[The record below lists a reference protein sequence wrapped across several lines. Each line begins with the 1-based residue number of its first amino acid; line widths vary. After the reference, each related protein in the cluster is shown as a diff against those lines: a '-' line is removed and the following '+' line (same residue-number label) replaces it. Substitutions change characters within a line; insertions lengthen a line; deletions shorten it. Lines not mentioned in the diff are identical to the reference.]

1 MEYVLHVLVMVCIYG
16 ILATSFNLLVGFAG
30 LFAMAQAAFYAF
42 GAYATAI
49 LTLKLGLPFP
59 IDLLIGVAVTGFI
72 GALVAIPAIRIS
84 GTYLVVVTL
93 ALQVI
98 VIAVATNWKSLTGG
112 TDGIRGV
119 PSLHVFGYALNN
131 PGRFLPAAILAL
143 GVCFWIAWRLTNSP
157 FGRALRAMRENESAA
172 EAIGKDLLYM
182 KVAVFAFSAG
192 LAAVAGSLFARYLNY
207 VGAESFG
214 IEETIYMLA
223 MVILGGTGN
232 LWGSLIGAAVL
243 VVLPEL
249 LKFVT
254 LPTEIAD
261 KSHLIIYGVLLIAIL
276 RLRPQGLLGERS
288 TMRHL
293 PHVDGAS
300 SHGVSMPKPL
310 PKGEVTLRGRDLHRR
325 FGGIVAVAG
334 FDIVLKSGSITGL
347 IGPNGAGK
355 TTAFNLLTG
364 FLSLDAGSITFRGRD
379 ITGLKPHDIVRAGV
393 ARSFQ
398 DQRLFTKMTALENVM
413 VALPGQTGDRVL
425 DVFFRPMKIHR
436 EEHENLIRA
445 RNVLDFV
452 GLTHKANETAE
463 NLSYAEEKLLVVAR
477 LLATG
482 AEVFLF
488 DEPLSGLDRSTLAE
502 IFPIVR
508 KLADNGKTICI
519 IEHNLDVIKEL
530 CDVVYFLDEGHAMA
544 IGTPGQLMNDPAL
557 ASRYFK

>member
-1 MEYVLHVLVMVCIYG
+1 
-16 ILATSFNLLVGFAG
+16 
-30 LFAMAQAAFYAF
+30 
-42 GAYATAI
+42 
-49 LTLKLGLPFP
+49 
-59 IDLLIGVAVTGFI
+59 
-72 GALVAIPAIRIS
+72 
-84 GTYLVVVTL
+84 
-93 ALQVI
+93 
-98 VIAVATNWKSLTGG
+98 
-112 TDGIRGV
+112 
-119 PSLHVFGYALNN
+119 
-131 PGRFLPAAILAL
+131 
-143 GVCFWIAWRLTNSP
+143 
-157 FGRALRAMRENESAA
+157 
-172 EAIGKDLLYM
+172 
-182 KVAVFAFSAG
+182 
-192 LAAVAGSLFARYLNY
+192 
-207 VGAESFG
+207 
-214 IEETIYMLA
+214 
-223 MVILGGTGN
+223 
-232 LWGSLIGAAVL
+232 VL

-300 SHGVSMPKPL
+300 SHGVPMPKPL
-310 PKGEVTLRGRDLHRR
+310 PKGEVTLSGRDLHRR

-364 FLSLDAGSITFRGRD
+364 FLSLDAGSISFRGRD
-379 ITGLKPHDIVRAGV
+379 ITRLKPHDIVRAGV

-398 DQRLFTKMTALENVM
+398 DLRLFTKMTALENVM
-413 VALPGQTGDRVL
+413 VALPGQAGDRVL
-425 DVFFRPMKIHR
+425 DVFFRPIRIHR
-436 EEHENLIRA
+436 EEHENLVRA
-445 RNVLDFV
+445 RTVLDFV
-452 GLTHKANETAE
+452 GLTHKAYETAE

-508 KLADNGKTICI
+508 KLADGGKTICI

-530 CDVVYFLDEGHAMA
+530 CDVVYFLDEGRSMA
-544 IGTPGQLMNDPAL
+544 IGTPSQLINDPAL

>member
-1 MEYVLHVLVMVCIYG
+1 MEYILHILVMVCIYG
-16 ILATSFNLLVGFAG
+16 ILAVSFNLLIGFAG

-59 IDLLIGVAVTGFI
+59 VDLLLGVLITAFI

-98 VIAVATNWKSLTGG
+98 VIAIATNWKDLTGG
-112 TDGIRGV
+112 TDGLRGI
-119 PSLHVFGYALNN
+119 PSLNIFGYALDN
-131 PGRFLPAAILAL
+131 PGRFLPAAIVAL
-143 GVCFWIAWRLTNSP
+143 GICFWVAWRLANSP

-172 EAIGKDLLYM
+172 EAVGKNLLYM

-214 IEETIYMLA
+214 IDETIYMLA

-232 LWGSLIGAAVL
+232 LWGSLVGAAVL
-243 VVLPEL
+243 VILPEL

-261 KSHLIIYGVLLIAIL
+261 KSHLIIYGLLLIVIL
-276 RLRPQGLLGERS
+276 RLRPEGLLAERS

-293 PHVDGAS
+293 PHVDDTNRHGAE
-300 SHGVSMPKPL
+300 MTAPL
-310 PKGEVTLRGRDLHRR
+310 PKDEVTLSGNDLHKR

-334 FDIVLKSGSITGL
+334 FNIVLKSGSITGL

-364 FLSLDAGSITFRGRD
+364 FLSLDSGNITFRGRN
-379 ITGLKPHDIVRAGV
+379 ITGLKPHNIVRAGV

-398 DQRLFTKMTALENVM
+398 DLRLFTKMTALENVM
-413 VALPGQTGDRVL
+413 VALPNQAGDRVF

-436 EEHENLIRA
+436 EEQDNLVRA
-445 RNVLDFV
+445 RAVLDFV
-452 GLTHKANETAE
+452 GLTHKAYETAE
-463 NLSYAEEKLLVVAR
+463 NLSYAEEKLLVVGR

-488 DEPLSGLDRSTLAE
+488 DEPLSGLDRTTLAE

-508 KLADNGKTICI
+508 KLADSGKTICI

-544 IGTPGQLMNDPAL
+544 IGTPDQLMNDPAL
-557 ASRYFK
+557 ATRYFK

>member
-1 MEYVLHVLVMVCIYG
+1 
-16 ILATSFNLLVGFAG
+16 
-30 LFAMAQAAFYAF
+30 MAQAAFYAF

-59 IDLLIGVAVTGFI
+59 IDLLIGVAITAFI

-98 VIAVATNWKSLTGG
+98 VIAIATNWKSLTGG
-112 TDGIRGV
+112 TDGLRGI
-119 PSLHVFGYALNN
+119 PSLHVFGHVLDN

-143 GVCFWIAWRLTNSP
+143 GICFWIAWRLTNSP

-172 EAIGKDLLYM
+172 EAVGKNLLYM

-214 IEETIYMLA
+214 IDETIYMLA

-232 LWGSLIGAAVL
+232 LWGSLIGAAIL
-243 VVLPEL
+243 VILPEL
-249 LKFVT
+249 LKFVA

-261 KSHLIIYGVLLIAIL
+261 KAHLIIYGLLLIVIL
-276 RLRPQGLLGERS
+276 RLRPEGLFAERS

-293 PHVDGAS
+293 PHVGDAGRLGAETMES
-300 SHGVSMPKPL
+300 L
-310 PKGEVTLRGRDLHRR
+310 PKGEVTLSGSDLHKR

-334 FDIVLKSGSITGL
+334 FNIVLKSGTITGL

-364 FLSLDAGSITFRGRD
+364 FLALDSGKITFRGRD
-379 ITGLKPHDIVRAGV
+379 IAGLKPHDIVRAGV

-398 DQRLFTKMTALENVM
+398 DLRLFTKMTALENVM
-413 VALPGQTGDRVL
+413 VALPNQTGDKVS
-425 DVFFRPMKIHR
+425 DVFFRPMKIRR
-436 EEHENLIRA
+436 EEQDNLVRA
-445 RNVLDFV
+445 RAVLDFV
-452 GLTHKANETAE
+452 GLTHQAYETAE
-463 NLSYAEEKLLVVAR
+463 NLSYAEEKLLVIGR

-488 DEPLSGLDRSTLAE
+488 DEPLSGLDRTTLAE

-508 KLADNGKTICI
+508 KLADSGKTICI

-544 IGTPGQLMNDPAL
+544 IGTPDQLMNDPAL
-557 ASRYFK
+557 ATRYFK

>member
-1 MEYVLHVLVMVCIYG
+1 MEYALHVLVMVCIYG

-131 PGRFLPAAILAL
+131 PARFFPAALLAL

-192 LAAVAGSLFARYLNY
+192 LASVAGSLFARYLSY

-214 IEETIYMLA
+214 IDETIYMLA

-243 VVLPEL
+243 VVLPQL

-261 KSHLIIYGVLLIAIL
+261 KSHLIIYGVLLILIL

-288 TMRHL
+288 TTRHL
-293 PHVDGAS
+293 PDVDGAS
-300 SHGVSMPKPL
+300 NPGVPMPKPL
-310 PKGEVTLRGRDLHRR
+310 PKGEITLSGRDLNRR

-364 FLSLDAGSITFRGRD
+364 FLSLDAGSISFRGRD
-379 ITGLKPHDIVRAGV
+379 ITRLKPHDIVRAGV

-398 DQRLFTKMTALENVM
+398 DLRLFTKMTALENVM

-425 DVFFRPMKIHR
+425 NVFFRPIRIHR
-436 EEHENLIRA
+436 EEHQNLVRA
-445 RNVLDFV
+445 RTVLDFV
-452 GLTHKANETAE
+452 GLTPKANETAE

-508 KLADNGKTICI
+508 KLADDGKTICI

-530 CDVVYFLDEGHAMA
+530 CDVVYFLDEGRSMA
-544 IGTPGQLMNDPAL
+544 IGTPDQLINDPAL

>member
-1 MEYVLHVLVMVCIYG
+1 MEYILHILVMVCIYG
-16 ILATSFNLLVGFAG
+16 ILAVSFNLLIGFAG

-59 IDLLIGVAVTGFI
+59 ADLLIGVAITAFI

-98 VIAVATNWKSLTGG
+98 VIAIATNWKSLTGG
-112 TDGIRGV
+112 TDGLRGI
-119 PSLHVFGYALNN
+119 PSLHIFGYALDN
-131 PGRFLPAAILAL
+131 PGRFLPAAIVAL
-143 GVCFWIAWRLTNSP
+143 VICFWIAWRLVNSP

-172 EAIGKDLLYM
+172 EAVGKNLLYM

-214 IEETIYMLA
+214 IDETIYMLA

-232 LWGSLIGAAVL
+232 LWGSLVGAAVL
-243 VVLPEL
+243 VILPEL

-261 KSHLIIYGVLLIAIL
+261 KSHLIIYGLLLIVIL
-276 RLRPQGLLGERS
+276 RLRPEGLLAERS

-293 PHVDGAS
+293 PHVDDTSRHSAE
-300 SHGVSMPKPL
+300 MTEPL
-310 PKGEVTLRGRDLHRR
+310 RTGEVTLSGNDLHKR

-334 FDIVLKSGSITGL
+334 FNIVLKSGSITGL

-364 FLSLDAGSITFRGRD
+364 FLSLDSGNITFRGRN
-379 ITGLKPHDIVRAGV
+379 ITGLKSHDIVRAGV

-398 DQRLFTKMTALENVM
+398 DLRLFTKMTALENVM
-413 VALPGQTGDRVL
+413 VALPNQAGDRVF
-425 DVFFRPMKIHR
+425 DVFFRPMQIHR
-436 EEHENLIRA
+436 EEQDNLVRA
-445 RNVLDFV
+445 RAVLDFV
-452 GLTHKANETAE
+452 GLTHKAYETAE
-463 NLSYAEEKLLVVAR
+463 NLSYAEEKLLVIGR

-488 DEPLSGLDRSTLAE
+488 DEPLSGLDRTTLAE

-508 KLADNGKTICI
+508 KLADSGKTICI

-544 IGTPGQLMNDPAL
+544 TGTPDQLMNDPAL
-557 ASRYFK
+557 ATRYFK